1 MRMSF
6 SVQIPNA
13 GRQQKDLAFHRC
25 GNSCKRMATEV
36 RTRAAARWNVT
47 KLGLTTK
54 SIVEGWSNQCM
65 GSEPKEIELKLQIAP
80 KDIAVLKNHPSF
92 AGSL

>member
-25 GNSCKRMATEV
+25 DSCKRMATEV
-36 RTRAAARWNVT
+36 RTRAAASLERDQV
-47 KLGLTTK
+47 GLTTK
-54 SIVEGWSNQCM
+54 SIVEG
-65 GSEPKEIELKLQIAP
+65 
-80 KDIAVLKNHPSF
+80 
-92 AGSL
+92 